1 MRGAGFRWIAA
12 LIVIGL
18 PFLLIY
24 ASGLPQ
30 WVGRAIGSGILCY
43 AVTFLFSGYGLSPKT
58 MMKFWRGPKTKTERR
73 EMSPRIARLVQILTA
88 ALALF
93 FWWYWAIPFAMDVVT
108 MARSHG
114 PTRFTGQVSS
124 VGGAIYGLNFL
135 KRSVYFRDANGSAGR
150 SSYTLLYS
158 LEGIEPGGRYEVTV
172 FPRSRMLLDAKEI
185 Q

>member
-1 MRGAGFRWIAA
+1 MRGTNFRWIAM
-12 LIVIGL
+12 LILLGL

-24 ASGLPQ
+24 ASGLSQ

-43 AVTFLFSGYGLSPKT
+43 SVTLVFSGYGLSPKA
-58 MMKFWRGPKTKTERR
+58 MMKIWGRPKKKRR
-73 EMSPRIARLVQILTA
+73 EMSPGISRLVQILTA
-88 ALALF
+88 LLAIF
-93 FWWYWAIPFAMDVVT
+93 FWWIWAVPYAMDVAT
-108 MARSHG
+108 LAQSHG
-114 PTRFTGQVSS
+114 PTRFKGQVCS

-135 KRSVYFRDANGSAGR
+135 KRSVYFCDADGRAGR

-158 LEGIEPGGRYEVTV
+158 LDGIESGGRYEVTV

>member
-1 MRGAGFRWIAA
+1 MSSTSFRWIAVLA
-12 LIVIGL
+12 LVGL

-43 AVTFLFSGYGLSPKT
+43 AVTCLFTGYALSPKS
-58 MMKFWRGPKTKTERR
+58 MLKILRGQKKERQ
-73 EMSPRIARLVQILTA
+73 EMSPGVSRMVQVLTA
-88 ALALF
+88 VLAAF
-93 FWWYWAIPFAMDVVT
+93 FWWIWGIPYAMDVLSLV
-108 MARSHG
+108 RDRG
-114 PTRFTGQVSS
+114 PSTFVGRVCG

-135 KRSVYFRDANGSAGR
+135 KRSVYFCDANGR
-150 SSYTLLYS
+150 SSGSYTLLYS
-158 LEGIEPGGRYEVTV
+158 IHGPESGSRYEVTV